1 MGSTREPPPKHA
13 WSSATEVKNAGLTS
27 VSNSNDAV
35 GSSAVNAAPVITV
48 DEAERLIE
56 SLVET
61 PVEEVG
67 GDTFLKRHTDLERL
81 NLQAHQSAQGK
92 TDEFVLEAF
101 LTFDKVSARECEGV

>member
-1 MGSTREPPPKHA
+1 MAKTTPPEAPKHA
-13 WSSATEVKNAGLTS
+13 WSSATAVKDAGLTS
-27 VSNSNDAV
+27 VSNSNDATMA
-35 GSSAVNAAPVITV
+35 GGNALPMLTV

-56 SLVET
+56 NLRET

-67 GDTFLKRHTDLERL
+67 GNEFLKRHTDLERL

-101 LTFDKVSARECEGV
+101 LTFDKVRGWGGA